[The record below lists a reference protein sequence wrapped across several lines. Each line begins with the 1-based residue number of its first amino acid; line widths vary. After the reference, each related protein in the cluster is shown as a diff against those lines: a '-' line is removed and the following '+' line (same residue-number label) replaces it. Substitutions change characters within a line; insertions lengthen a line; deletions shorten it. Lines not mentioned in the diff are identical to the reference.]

1 MKFSS
6 LGYCLSQGFKNI
18 ARNRMFSIASVATMT
33 LCIFLLGLFYSI
45 TANINYM
52 VNRMSDSL
60 CVKVFFNEGI
70 SQDRI
75 TSIGATIKDIDG
87 VTMVHYTSAEEAWEK
102 YKERYFGEKYKEL
115 AQGYENDNPLKNS
128 ASYEVYFENSEMQSG
143 LVDSI
148 SKIDGVRKVNSSEV
162 TADGITE
169 VSGLVSIISIGV
181 LAILLVIALFLI
193 SNTISIGISVRDQ
206 EINIMRLI
214 GARNSFIRAPFVV
227 EGVMIGLTGS
237 IFPLVILFFLYR
249 NIVSMIL
256 AKYSFLS
263 TILTFMPAEQLFI
276 RVIPVSFGIG
286 IGLGLL
292 GSVVSL
298 SRHLKE

>member
-181 LAILLVIALFLI
+181 LAILLVITLFLI